1 MEFANIFEGSVW
13 HLFATYQK
21 LLIVAKWIFLLMLGA
36 KMSPEKRMSGSFSW
50 WLFIAVTNLPNE
62 KKFYWIANQIQSKKC
77 RETGKFSIQVFW
89 NRVNPWKKK
98 YETKGHQPSRPTDRL
113 DLPGLDVVDI
123 VEVEDGDRLC
133 LLPRHHPLRVHSRLQ
148 QIISIKKCANQ
159 KLCLHCTTLTT
170 LLIDSELYPRWYY
183 S

>member
-1 MEFANIFEGSVW
+1 MKRSFIELRIRFSRKSA
-13 HLFATYQK
+13 
-21 LLIVAKWIFLLMLGA
+21 
-36 KMSPEKRMSGSFSW
+36 EKRENSQFKY
-50 WLFIAVTNLPNE
+50 FEIE
-62 KKFYWIANQIQSKKC
+62 
-77 RETGKFSIQVFW
+77 SIRGRK
-89 NRVNPWKKK
+89 N